1 MRSRSSGFILVLLLS
16 AGVASA
22 SNISFTGTFSQ
33 DDQLEIF
40 QFTAPSNNVTLR
52 TWSYAGG
59 INANGQIILAGG
71 FDPVLSLFDATG
83 GLLSS
88 SPLVATND
96 DGAGVAIDPSTGNAF
111 DSLLNLTTLAGST
124 YILVLSQYDNLPNGP
139 DFGGGF
145 SQQGAGNFTPGEF
158 GCGGVS
164 FCDPSPAQRTGNW
177 AVDIDGVGAASDL
190 SASSVPEPRS
200 TTLLAAG
207 ILGLALLGWRK
218 KKHAQQF

>member
-1 MRSRSSGFILVLLLS
+1 MRSSPSGFILALLLS

-22 SNISFTGTFSQ
+22 SSFSFTGTFTQ
-33 DDQLEIF
+33 DDQLELF

-52 TWSYAGG
+52 TWGYAGG
-59 INANGQIILAGG
+59 TNVNGQVIPAGG
-71 FDPVLSLFDATG
+71 FDPVLSLFDASG

-88 SPLVATND
+88 SLLVATNN
-96 DGAGVAIDPSTGNAF
+96 DGAGVAADPSTGNAF
-111 DSLLNLTTLAGST
+111 DSLLNLTTLAGTT
-124 YILVLSQYDNLPNGP
+124 YVLVLSQSDNLANGP

-145 SQQGAGNFTPGEF
+145 SQQGAGNFTASEF

-164 FCDPSPAQRTGNW
+164 FCDASPAQRTGNW
-177 AVDIDGVGAASDL
+177 AVDIDGVGTARDL

-207 ILGLALLGWRK
+207 IIFLALLGWRK
-218 KKHAQQF
+218 KHAQLL